1 MVFERT
7 IRSISFFNEQVT
19 REKRLEANIVQNIE
33 MTKKCAVLIEKM
45 NDILYEL
52 MGDLRE

>member
-33 MTKKCAVLIEKM
+33 MTKKCAVFIEKM